1 MLNLINFIKIYF
13 LQITCI
19 VIAICLAGVWIN
31 SCQESKNE
39 KEYNVSYTLY
49 SVDTTQT
56 TIITKGF
63 PQLNKHKDEWRLNDN
78 TGELFNSKDSI
89 TIDKIELR

>member
-1 MLNLINFIKIYF
+1 MLNIINFIKVYF

-31 SCQESKNE
+31 SCHESKNE
-39 KEYNVSYTLY
+39 KEYNVTYTLY
-49 SVDTTQT
+49 SVDTTQA

-63 PQLNKHKDEWRLNDN
+63 PQLNKHKDKWRLNDN
-78 TGELFNSKDSI
+78 TGEIFNSKDSI
-89 TIDKIELR
+89 TIDKVELR